1 MAGCLPATAIL
12 HIRQLSLFS
21 MLSRLPGDPI
31 HLHAEN
37 ILITRKQNN
46 PSWLSRIRALCLQ
59 YCLPHP
65 LSILEAPPTK
75 LRWKNLVLS
84 KVLDFWE
91 TKLRAEAAPLSSLAH
106 FNPSYMSL
114 TRPHPLWW
122 TAGSNPYEVS
132 KAVVQC
138 KMLSGRYRTF
148 KLSSKWS
155 ESGNGFCPSPFC
167 HQVVESLEHILLH
180 CPAYMSSRNNII
192 MKVKSLE
199 NPAVMELVTTALQKP
214 SKYQMQFLLDLSV
227 LPETISLVQQH
238 GEDILSTLFSIS
250 RSWCYSVHKDRQ
262 RIIKLLQEV

>member
-1 MAGCLPATAIL
+1 M
-12 HIRQLSLFS
+12 
-21 MLSRLPGDPI
+21 
-31 HLHAEN
+31 
-37 ILITRKQNN
+37 
-46 PSWLSRIRALCLQ
+46 
-59 YCLPHP
+59 
-65 LSILEAPPTK
+65 SIPK
-75 LRWKNLVLS
+75 L
-84 KVLDFWE
+84 
-91 TKLRAEAAPLSSLAH
+91 
-106 FNPSYMSL
+106 L
-114 TRPHPLWW
+114 T
-122 TAGSNPYEVS
+122 SYEVS

-138 KMLSGRYRTF
+138 NMQSDRYRRF

-180 CPAYMSSRNNII
+180 CPAYISSRNNII

-199 NPAVMELVTTALQKP
+199 NPAVMDLVTTALQKP